1 MVHTNKTLGYTII
14 LYPDSAPADWTI
26 QLEQLQ
32 IAFCWCLHDKDDA
45 KPHIHVFILGD
56 YPKKKIETIRT
67 AFRLAFVPPV
77 KSCQGMYNYLTHE
90 NHKAKY
96 HYSRDSIHHSSLWSQ
111 ETFETMCGDT
121 QDPQEAFCELIK
133 LVDECGLYEY
143 ADLLSY
149 LVSQGDMELLKVAR
163 GRDVRDYVTSR
174 RYAVE
179 KGRNQARKRTLL
191 EDCPPKPIEGKPIP
205 INSNE
210 DYNPFLVS
218 DKVDT
223 SNGVQY

>member
-45 KPHIHVFILGD
+45 KPHIHVFMLGD
-56 YPKKKIETIRT
+56 YPKKKLETIRT
-67 AFRLAFVPPV
+67 AFRLAFIDKV
-77 KSCQGMYNYLTHE
+77 KSCKGMYEYLTHE
-90 NHKAKY
+90 NHKSKY
-96 HYSRDSIHHSSLWSQ
+96 HYSRDSIQHSSLWSQ
-111 ETFETMCGDT
+111 ETFEAMCADS
-121 QDPQEAFCELIK
+121 QDPQEAFCELVK
-133 LVDECGLYEY
+133 LIDECGLYEY
-143 ADLLSY
+143 ADLILY

-163 GRDVRDYVTSR
+163 GRDARDFINSR
-174 RYAVE
+174 RYSVIE
-179 KGRNQARKRTLL
+179 ERRQARKSTLL
-191 EDCPPKPIEGKPIP
+191 ADCPSEPIEGKPIP

-210 DYNPFLVS
+210 DYNPFKVS

>member
-1 MVHTNKTLGYTII
+1 MVHTNRIIGYTII
-14 LYPDSAPADWTI
+14 LWPDSAPADWTI

-32 IAFCWCLHDKDDA
+32 IACAWCLHDKDDA

-56 YPKKKIETIRT
+56 YPKKKLETIRT

-77 KSCQGMYNYLTHE
+77 KSCQGMYDYLTHE
-90 NHKAKY
+90 NHKSKY
-96 HYSRDSIHHSSLWSQ
+96 HYSRDSIQYSSWWSQ
-111 ETFETMCGDT
+111 ETFEAMCGDT
-121 QDPQEAFCELIK
+121 QDPQDAFCELIK
-133 LVDECGLYEY
+133 LIDECGLYEY
-143 ADLLSY
+143 ADLISY
-149 LVSQGDMELLKVAR
+149 LVSRGDKELLKVAR

-191 EDCPPKPIEGKPIP
+191 TDCPPKPIESKPIP

>member
-45 KPHIHVFILGD
+45 KPHIHVFMLGG
-56 YPKKKIETIRT
+56 YPKKKLETIRT
-67 AFRLAFVPPV
+67 TFRLAFVPPV
-77 KSCQGMYNYLTHE
+77 KSCRGMYDYLTHE
-90 NHKAKY
+90 NDKAKY
-96 HYSRDSIHHSSLWSQ
+96 HYSRDSIQYSSLWSQ
-111 ETFETMCGDT
+111 ETFEAMCGDT
-121 QDPQEAFCELIK
+121 QDPQELFCELIK

-149 LVSQGDMELLKVAR
+149 LALQGDKELLKVAR
-163 GRDVRDYVTSR
+163 GRDVRDFVNSR
-174 RYAVE
+174 RYAVIE
-179 KGRNQARKRTLL
+179 GRNQARKRTLL
-191 EDCPPKPIEGKPIP
+191 ADCPSEPIEDKPIP

-210 DYNPFLVS
+210 DYNPFSVS

>member
-1 MVHTNKTLGYTII
+1 MLHTNKIIGYTII
-14 LYPDSAPADWTI
+14 LYPESAPTDWTI

-32 IAFCWCLHDKDDA
+32 IACAWCLHDKDDA
-45 KPHIHVFILGD
+45 KPHIHVFMLGD
-56 YPKKKIETIRT
+56 YSKKKLETIRN
-67 AFRLAFVPPV
+67 AFRLPFLDKV
-77 KSCQGMYNYLTHE
+77 KSCQGMYDYLTHE

-96 HYSRDSIHHSSLWSQ
+96 HYSRDSIQYSSYWSQ
-111 ETFETMCGDT
+111 EAFEDMCGDT

-133 LVDECGLYEY
+133 LIDNCGLYEY
-143 ADLLSY
+143 ADLISY
-149 LVSQGDMELLKVAR
+149 LVSQGNMELLKVAR
-163 GRDVRDYVTSR
+163 GRDARDYVTSR

-179 KGRNQARKRTLL
+179 KGHNQARKRTLL
-191 EDCPPKPIEGKPIP
+191 ADCPPKPIESKPIP

-223 SNGVQY
+223 SNGDQY

>member
-1 MVHTNKTLGYTII
+1 MVHTNRIIGYTII
-14 LYPDSAPADWTI
+14 LWPDSAPADWTI

-32 IAFCWCLHDKDDA
+32 IACAWCLHDKDDA

-56 YPKKKIETIRT
+56 YPKKKLETIRT
-67 AFRLAFVPPV
+67 AFRLAFVPSV
-77 KSCQGMYNYLTHE
+77 KSCQGMYDYLTHE
-90 NHKAKY
+90 NHKSKY
-96 HYSRDSIHHSSLWSQ
+96 HYSRDSIQYSSWWSQ
-111 ETFETMCGDT
+111 ETFEAMCGDT
-121 QDPQEAFCELIK
+121 QDPQDAFCELIK
-133 LVDECGLYEY
+133 LIDECGLYEY
-143 ADLLSY
+143 ADLISY
-149 LVSQGDMELLKVAR
+149 LVSRGDKELLKVAR

-191 EDCPPKPIEGKPIP
+191 ADCPSKPIEDKPIS